1 MALLF
6 GVSQAWAQNE
16 TTPGSSAQPN
26 ESSVLLPPPTPPQ
39 AGQAAQ
45 GQAQANAQMPGNT
58 QQPANSAQSS
68 GQYLQPSGQV
78 PQQANQQQANQGQMT
93 TPEPPRIDDQSSQ
106 SSARPIARA
115 QLGVFVVPT
124 DGAGVRI
131 NSVTSG
137 TAADTAGLKPGDI
150 VLAMNGQSVTNPHD
164 VIEGIR
170 AMNVGDAVELRIWRN
185 GQEQNITATLQ
196 EMRGEPI
203 VEYGGPVNEYS
214 TFSYDP
220 VVRRYYPGTV
230 RRYYNNY
237 PGGYYSYPRYGYGN
251 YYGNPY
257 GGYYG
262 AGAYYGTPGFGYY
275 NGPWGQGVR
284 IGSFGFG
291 WR

>member
-16 TTPGSSAQPN
+16 TTRGGSAQPN

-45 GQAQANAQMPGNT
+45 GQAQTNVQAQGNT
-58 QQPANSAQSS
+58 QPANNTQIS
-68 GQYLQPSGQV
+68 GQYLQPSGQ
-78 PQQANQQQANQGQMT
+78 AQQQANQGQMT
-93 TPEPPRIDDQSSQ
+93 PPQPPRTDDQS
-106 SSARPIARA
+106 ARPMGRA
-115 QLGVFVVPT
+115 QLGVYVVPT

-150 VLAMNGQSVTNPHD
+150 VLAMNGQSVTNPQD

-170 AMNVGDAVELRIWRN
+170 AMNVGDTVELRIWRN
-185 GQEQNITATLQ
+185 GQEQDITATLQ

-220 VVRRYYPGTV
+220 VVRRNYPGTV
-230 RRYYNNY
+230 RRYYNYY
-237 PGGYYSYPRYGYGN
+237 PGGYYSYPRYGYSGG
-251 YYGNPY
+251 YGYPY

-262 AGAYYGTPGFGYY
+262 GGAYYGTPGFGYY